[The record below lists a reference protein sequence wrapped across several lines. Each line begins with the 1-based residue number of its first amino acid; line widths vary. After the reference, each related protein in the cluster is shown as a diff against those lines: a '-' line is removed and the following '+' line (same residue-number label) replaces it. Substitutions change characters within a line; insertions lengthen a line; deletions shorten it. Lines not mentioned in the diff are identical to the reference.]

1 MNVRTRAPYLTTL
14 TAALAL
20 ALTGSLSAPAHATVP
35 DSVIANDTV
44 WKDTDGNPILAQGG
58 NVLKVGSTYY
68 WVGQRLVKGQPKAVN
83 LYSSTDLENWKFE
96 GPILS
101 QSGTTGPLATG
112 RWLGRPQLM
121 RNPNGTFVLVVE
133 VNDGPGGR
141 NQMLFATSPTVDGTY
156 TPTTQNSVK
165 VNGNTTGD
173 HSVFV
178 DGPNAYLVYIGDTST
193 GINQTVNIARLN
205 ADWTAVAD
213 EPPIWSA
220 SNSAH
225 TEAPAIV
232 KVGATYYLFASG
244 MDWWD
249 ATPTSYRTSTAMT
262 SAGWSQGSWQRV
274 VTRPGSANSFGTQ
287 FEQII
292 PVVGSQGTSYLYN
305 GDRYSQ
311 FYCDDTTKAPG
322 GVGLNAWYPLT
333 FEAGAP
339 VLHGNTDVD
348 VDVVRGKITGNRV
361 ANGRFDQ
368 AAAGPVTNWVVKAGS
383 SAETQESSAVPCTDR
398 KNRQLSVYSGYVSQH
413 LSLPNGTYEL
423 SFDYRSSG
431 GQKNAYVEVKNHGS
445 TTPVRVHV
453 NTSQYEWATKKITF
467 TVTSGKAD
475 LGVWADA
482 GGWLNID
489 NVSVWP
495 TT

>member
-20 ALTGSLSAPAHATVP
+20 ALTGSLSAPANAAARA
-35 DSVIANDTV
+35 SSIANDTV
-44 WKDTDGNPILAQGG
+44 WTDTDGNPILAQGG
-58 NVLKVGSTYY
+58 NVLKVDSTYY
-68 WVGQRLVKGQPKAVN
+68 WVGQKLVKGQPKAVN

-101 QSGTTGPLATG
+101 QSGTEGPLATG
-112 RWLGRPQLM
+112 LWLGRPQLM

-133 VNDGPGGR
+133 VNNGPGNR
-141 NQMLFATSPTVDGTY
+141 NQLLFATSPTATGTY
-156 TPTTQNSVK
+156 TPTTKNSVM
-165 VNGNTTGD
+165 VNGNTIGD

-178 DGPNAYLVYIGDTST
+178 DGANAYLVYVGDTGT
-193 GINQTVNIARLN
+193 GINQTVNIARLDPN
-205 ADWTAVAD
+205 WSAVAQ
-213 EPPIWSA
+213 EPPLWSA
-220 SNSAH
+220 SNSGH
-225 TEAPAIV
+225 NEAPAIV
-232 KVGATYYLFASG
+232 KADATYYLFASG

-249 ATPTSYRTSTAMT
+249 ATPTSYRTSTTMT
-262 SAGWSQGSWQRV
+262 SAGWNQDSWKRV
-274 VTRPGSANSFGTQ
+274 ATQPGSANSFGTQ

-311 FYCDDTTKAPG
+311 FYTGDGNAPG
-322 GVGLNAWYPLT
+322 GIGKNAWYPLT
-333 FEAGAP
+333 FEGGTP
-339 VLHGNTDVD
+339 LLHGYTDVD
-348 VDVVRGKITGNRV
+348 VDAAAGTITGNRI

-368 AAAGPVTNWVVKAGS
+368 DVAGPVPHWTVKEGS
-383 SAETQESSAVPCTDR
+383 SARTEESNAALGGDHH
-398 KNRQLSVYSGYVSQH
+398 RQLSVYSGYVSQQ

-423 SFDYRSSG
+423 SFDHRSSG

-445 TTPVRVHV
+445 TTPVRAHV
-453 NTSQYEWATKKITF
+453 NASQYQWATKKITF

-489 NVSVWP
+489 NISVRP
-495 TT
+495 TS